1 MRDASA
7 HARSVVRDTPAISL
21 GMDRVLEEIQFWES
35 KTKKVRS
42 VKHRLERLYQARKSL
57 TENPKESKSLVEQLR
72 EINNE

>member
-7 HARSVVRDTPAISL
+7 HARSVVRDTLAISL

-42 VKHRLERLYQARKSL
+42 RFKRSYCIRHCIHRK
-57 TENPKESKSLVEQLR
+57 
-72 EINNE
+72 I

>member
-1 MRDASA
+1 MRDVSA
-7 HARSVVRDTPAISL
+7 HARSVVRDTLAISL

>member
-1 MRDASA
+1 MIG
-7 HARSVVRDTPAISL
+7 RSVYRDTLAMSM

>member
-1 MRDASA
+1 MRDVSA
-7 HARSVVRDTPAISL
+7 HARSVVRDTLAISL
-21 GMDRVLEEIQFWES
+21 GMDRVLEEIKFWES

>member
-7 HARSVVRDTPAISL
+7 HARSVVRDTLAISL

-35 KTKKVRS
+35 KPKKVRS
-42 VKHRLERLYQARKSL
+42 VKNRLERLYQAKTSL
-57 TENPKESKSLVEQLR
+57 TENPKAAKSLVEQLR

>member
-7 HARSVVRDTPAISL
+7 HSRSVVRDTLAISL